1 MGERRKARRTRWAMI
16 WLMRLPGL
24 VATAIALAQCGA
36 AADHPC
42 AQFANELIE
51 MQMCLLDPENGHYE

>member
-1 MGERRKARRTRWAMI
+1 MI

-36 AADHPC
+36 APDHPS

-51 MQMCLLDPENGHYE
+51 MQMDVPDPENGHYE